1 MGMRAYVRTL
11 ILASRR
17 LNMGAFLSMSGMI
30 MNLTL
35 LPLMK
40 TCSSC
45 DTLPSCRRGGE
56 NHIKSNQIKSDGRR
70 RSGADGRRRKRE
82 EERGGKR
89 VPWR

>member
-1 MGMRAYVRTL
+1 MLTL

-17 LNMGAFLSMSGMI
+17 LNIGAFLSMSGMI

-45 DTLPSCRRGGE
+45 DTLPS
-56 NHIKSNQIKSDGRR
+56 
-70 RSGADGRRRKRE
+70 
-82 EERGGKR
+82 
-89 VPWR
+89 

>member
-1 MGMRAYVRTL
+1 MQRPQEEKESAAADKDEKLTL

-45 DTLPSCRRGGE
+45 DTLPSWNQEGIHPSIDYSGVGIRHGE
-56 NHIKSNQIKSDGRR
+56 GR
-70 RSGADGRRRKRE
+70 S
-82 EERGGKR
+82 
-89 VPWR
+89 

>member
-1 MGMRAYVRTL
+1 MLTL

-17 LNMGAFLSMSGMI
+17 LNIGAFLSMSGMI

-45 DTLPSCRRGGE
+45 DTLPSW
-56 NHIKSNQIKSDGRR
+56 NPSI
-70 RSGADGRRRKRE
+70 A
-82 EERGGKR
+82 
-89 VPWR
+89 